1 MSESHGTVHW
11 TELMTRDVESAKR
24 YYEEV
29 CGWSF
34 TNVPMG
40 AEGAD
45 YTLGMKDGLP
55 VIGMMH
61 FDDENQEPFWMS
73 YFAVDDVD
81 AAVKDA
87 VAAGGTLL
95 REPFDVPDTGR
106 IAIVTDPD
114 GALFGLMTPAPMDG
128 G

>member
-1 MSESHGTVHW
+1 MSETHGRVHW

-24 YYEEV
+24 YYEKV

-34 TNVPMG
+34 TSVPMG
-40 AEGAD
+40 SEGAD

-55 VIGMMH
+55 VVGMMH

-81 AAVKDA
+81 AAVEAA

-95 REPFDVPDTGR
+95 RAPFEVPDTGR
-106 IAIVTDPD
+106 IAIVTDAD
-114 GALFGLMTPAPMDG
+114 GALFGLMTPAPMNG